1 MKKAASF
8 LSLCMVF
15 MLALFFT
22 GTQARAEGSG
32 GYVGP
37 NVCKKCHPYEYG
49 TYETSIHAK
58 KTIANTPANNQDCE
72 TCHGA
77 GAQHVAK
84 GGGIGVSIFAFN
96 KEHTAKEKAAKCLA
110 CHAQSKWAAFWSQ
123 GKHAREGLAC
133 TDCHSMHNGGW
144 NYLKGVTGKYDV
156 YNLCFRCHKDVR
168 NMVNKQSHHPILEGK
183 VSCVDCHNPHG
194 TFNRRMLRADSVN
207 ELCYKCHPEKRGPF
221 MNEHPP
227 VEESCLT
234 CHTPHGSN
242 NNKLQVAQI
251 TVLCERCHIDGG
263 HQNGP
268 FTTFQ
273 SFNPPTKGI
282 SNQFASPR
290 VVGRMCTNCHTNI
303 HGSNFPGELGQT
315 FIR

>member
-1 MKKAASF
+1 
-8 LSLCMVF
+8 
-15 MLALFFT
+15 
-22 GTQARAEGSG
+22 
-32 GYVGP
+32 
-37 NVCKKCHPYEYG
+37 
-49 TYETSIHAK
+49 
-58 KTIANTPANNQDCE
+58 
-72 TCHGA
+72 
-77 GAQHVAK
+77 
-84 GGGIGVSIFAFN
+84 
-96 KEHTAKEKAAKCLA
+96 
-110 CHAQSKWAAFWSQ
+110 
-123 GKHAREGLAC
+123 
-133 TDCHSMHNGGW
+133 MHHGGW
-144 NYLKGVTGKYDV
+144 KFLKGVTGKYDV
-156 YNLCFRCHKDVR
+156 YNLCFRCHRDVR
-168 NMVNKQSHHPILEGK
+168 NQVNKQSHHPIMEGK

-251 TVLCERCHIDGG
+251 TVLCERCHLDGG

-273 SFNPPTKGI
+273 SFNPPITG
-282 SNQFASPR
+282 SNIFPSPR

-303 HGSNFPGELGQT
+303 HGSNYPGVLGQT